1 MNEDQIKAIQKRYP
15 HLIKAMKW
23 AAILCEYEAIYAIRD
38 YKAGED
44 YSGEAVNHF
53 GGIRAVINSSYKY
66 RLIVSSHISV

>member
-1 MNEDQIKAIQKRYP
+1 MTTEQITDLQKRYP

-38 YKAGED
+38 YKAGDD

-53 GGIRAVINSSYKY
+53 GGIRAVLTTAYQCRHYIAKFA
-66 RLIVSSHISV
+66 